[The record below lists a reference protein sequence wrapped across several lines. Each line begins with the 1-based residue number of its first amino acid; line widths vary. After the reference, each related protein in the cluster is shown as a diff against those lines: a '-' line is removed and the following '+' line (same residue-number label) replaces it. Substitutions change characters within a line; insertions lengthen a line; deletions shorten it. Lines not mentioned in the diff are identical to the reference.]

1 VSTPFTIVL
10 SAAGRRVA
18 LLRLLRADAAAL
30 GLTPRIIALDR
41 VPHLSAA
48 CALAD
53 LALAAP
59 AATDPGFGD
68 FVVETCR
75 QHQVRLVIPTIDP
88 ELPAM
93 AAIAPALRQVGTM
106 VNISAPEAVAVA
118 RDKLATMRAL
128 AEAGIAVPRTGNAS
142 EAASWGVELIAKPRG
157 GSASVGVRRVGPAD
171 LAGLADEMLVQE
183 RLVGEEYTVN
193 LFVAGG
199 RTVAAVPHWRRAV
212 RAGEVEKGITRRHK
226 GLAAIAAR
234 LPAAVPGFWGA
245 LCFQAID
252 TADGPKVF
260 EINAR
265 FGGGFPLAHAA
276 GAPFT
281 RWLIAQAA
289 GLNETPHDEWQEGTT
304 MLRYDEAVFGRSEDP
319 TWRA

>member
-1 VSTPFTIVL
+1 MSTPFTILL

-41 VPHLSAA
+41 VPDLSAA

-157 GSASVGVRRVGPAD
+157 GSASIGVRLVGPAD

-245 LCFQAID
+245 LCVQAID

-289 GLNETPHDEWQEGTT
+289 GLSEAPHDEWQEGTT

-319 TWRA
+319 AWRA

>member
-1 VSTPFTIVL
+1 MSTPFTMLL

-53 LALAAP
+53 MAVAAP
-59 AATDPGFGD
+59 TATDPGFGA
-68 FVVETCR
+68 FAAAVCARER
-75 QHQVRLVIPTIDP
+75 VRLAIPTIDP
-88 ELPAM
+88 ELPAW
-93 AAIAPALRQVGTM
+93 AAIAPALRQSGTL

-118 RDKLATMRAL
+118 RDKVATMRAL
-128 AEAGIAVPRTGNAS
+128 AAHGIAVPRTGAAS
-142 EAASWGVELIAKPRG
+142 EAASWGMDLIAKPRG
-157 GSASVGVRRVGPAD
+157 GSASVGVRLVGAAD
-171 LAGLADEMLVQE
+171 LAGLADDMLVQE

-193 LFVAGG
+193 LFVAQG
-199 RTVAAVPHWRRAV
+199 RTVVAVPHWRRAV
-212 RAGEVEKGITRRHK
+212 RAGEVEKGITRRHA

-234 LPAAVPGFWGA
+234 LPEAVPGLSGA

-252 TADGPKVF
+252 TPDGPKVF

-281 RWLIAQAA
+281 RWLIAEAA
-289 GLNETPHDEWQEGTT
+289 GLPAAPHDDWQEGTT
-304 MLRYDEAVFGRSEDP
+304 MLRYDAAVFGNSEDP
-319 TWRA
+319 AWRP